1 MMPTQKAFD
10 TFEFAHNIDL
20 SKYSA
25 ILACGG
31 DGTYYE
37 VANGMLA
44 RSDGLTVPL
53 GIVPNGSGNT
63 VGYLL
68 GIENVDE
75 AIDTV
80 IAATACKLD
89 TTRVLADVEKNEDIP
104 IGKAGYEKRRYALCG
119 LFGGWMPEMVQSAI
133 PLKPYFGSA
142 AYSFYY
148 IKLLIFGRSKFQYD
162 AEVDG
167 KLWPRKEG
175 KDYSFNT
182 DIF

>member
-68 GIENVDE
+68 GIESVDE

-104 IGKAGYEKRRYALCG
+104 IGKAGYEKRRYSLCG
-119 LFGGWMPEMVQSAI
+119 IFGGWMPEMVEFAV
-133 PLKPYFGSA
+133 PFKPYFGSA
-142 AYSFYY
+142 SYMFYF
-148 IKLLIFGRSKFQYD
+148 IKMLIFGRSKYQFD

-167 KLWPRKEG
+167 KLWQRKEG
-175 KDYSFNT
+175 KDYSFST